1 MSGLPE
7 IVLLIATEHESLQSG
22 PTGPHRECLAQVQVL
37 SATFAHPKKPDQP
50 RGPHPRGRQKSAD
63 RAELSILPKK
73 MYAMGDLEKHCK
85 RQIKRIYFV
94 RGRSATQFDWFGF
107 NQANQVNLL

>member
-73 MYAMGDLEKHCK
+73 DVHN
-85 RQIKRIYFV
+85 
-94 RGRSATQFDWFGF
+94 GRSREALQK
-107 NQANQVNLL
+107 ANKNAFTW

>member
-7 IVLLIATEHESLQSG
+7 IVLLIATEHESPQSG
-22 PTGPHRECLAQVQVL
+22 PTGPHRERLAQVQVL
-37 SATFAHPKKPDQP
+37 SAAFAHPKKPDQP

>member
-7 IVLLIATEHESLQSG
+7 IVLLIATEHESPQSG
-22 PTGPHRECLAQVQVL
+22 PTGPHRERLAQVQVL
-37 SATFAHPKKPDQP
+37 SAAFAHPKKPDQP

-85 RQIKRIYFV
+85 RQIK
-94 RGRSATQFDWFGF
+94 TH
-107 NQANQVNLL
+107 LLGKGKKRYTV

>member
-7 IVLLIATEHESLQSG
+7 IVLLIATEHESPQSG

-73 MYAMGDLEKHCK
+73 DVHN
-85 RQIKRIYFV
+85 
-94 RGRSATQFDWFGF
+94 GRSREALQKTNKNAFTW
-107 NQANQVNLL
+107 